1 MSVNTERFDEN
12 TYFPK
17 AMSLEEIDEFKLASV
32 CAVRR
37 ALKAGFDVSK
47 SYSSFRLTELR

>member
-12 TYFPK
+12 TYVPK

-37 ALKAGFDVSK
+37 ALKAGFDVS
-47 SYSSFRLTELR
+47 